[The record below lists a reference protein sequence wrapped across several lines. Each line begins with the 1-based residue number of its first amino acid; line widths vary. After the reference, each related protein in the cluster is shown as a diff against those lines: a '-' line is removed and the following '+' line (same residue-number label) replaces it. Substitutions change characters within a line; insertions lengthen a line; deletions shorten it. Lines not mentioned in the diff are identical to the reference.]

1 MILKMYIDI
10 CNKQTAVVNLSCC
23 DGIASLISS
32 GGLFLLFGGNFVNID
47 ISFDV
52 LMDEIAWDAG

>member
-1 MILKMYIDI
+1 MILKMYIYI

-32 GGLFLLFGGNFVNID
+32 GGLLSLVDWQCGLLYRLV
-47 ISFDV
+47 
-52 LMDEIAWDAG
+52 ETW